1 MSPNARL
8 SIRLDPELKDRLVA
22 YSQATGIRIS
32 QVVAQALEVH
42 LAQTATDPLEQLR
55 HRVEHLEIQ
64 MQSLQQQSSV
74 LSSAPPQPINQDESP
89 APQAEPDPIW
99 DPLES
104 SFEDWVYQT
113 WQRLAS
119 AQAPEAEIWGYPI
132 TVEAL
137 HETGFAGMRFRLF
150 IDRLLEAETPGL
162 QLFPDQTSQLGL
174 GDCRP
179 GAVTFTTDPT
189 TFSEQDARD
198 RLGDFPSLEPGS
210 SENGSE
216 VMNGWKPFEMDG

>member
-8 SIRLDPELKDRLVA
+8 SIRLDPELKARLVA
-22 YSQATGIRIS
+22 YAQATGIRIS
-32 QVVAQALEVH
+32 QVVAQALQAH
-42 LAQTATDPLEQLR
+42 LANAAADPLEQLR
-55 HRVEHLEIQ
+55 QRVEKLETQ
-64 MQSLQQQSSV
+64 MQALQQHPSALPPSTPQAISRAEEA
-74 LSSAPPQPINQDESP
+74 APPAD
-89 APQAEPDPIW
+89 PDPIW

-119 AQAPEAEIWGYPI
+119 AQASAAEIWGYPI

-137 HETGFAGMRFRLF
+137 HETGFVGMRFRLF

-162 QLFPDQTSQLGL
+162 LLLPDQTSRLGL

-179 GAVTFTTDPT
+179 GEVTFTTDPT
-189 TFSEQDARD
+189 AFLEQGERD
-198 RLGDFPSLEPGS
+198 PLENLPPLDRGTS
-210 SENGSE
+210 ANGSQ
-216 VMNGWKPFEMDG
+216 VTNGWKPFEMDG

>member
-8 SIRLDPELKDRLVA
+8 SIRLDPELKERLVA

-42 LAQTATDPLEQLR
+42 LAPAAADPLEQLR
-55 HRVEHLEIQ
+55 QRVENLEIQ
-64 MQSLQQQSSV
+64 MQILQQQPPV
-74 LSSAPPQPINQDESP
+74 FPAPPQAINRDESP
-89 APQAEPDPIW
+89 TPRADPDPIW

-119 AQAPEAEIWGYPI
+119 AQASQGEIWGYPI

-137 HETGFAGMRFRLF
+137 HETGFMGMRFRLF

-162 QLFPDQTSQLGL
+162 QLLPDETSRLSL

-179 GAVTFTTDPT
+179 GEVTFTTDPT
-189 TFSEQDARD
+189 AFPEREERDPRGDLPSED
-198 RLGDFPSLEPGS
+198 LGASG
-210 SENGSE
+210 NGSQ
-216 VMNGWKPFEMDG
+216 VMNGWKPLEMDG

>member
-8 SIRLDPELKDRLVA
+8 SIRLDPELKQRLVA

-42 LAQTATDPLEQLR
+42 LSNGVADPLEQLR
-55 HRVEHLEIQ
+55 QRVEKLEIQ
-64 MQSLQQQSSV
+64 IQALQ
-74 LSSAPPQPINQDESP
+74 PQPSGLPSATPQAFNGEESP
-89 APQAEPDPIW
+89 LLQTEPDPIW

-119 AQAPEAEIWGYPI
+119 AQASEGEIWGYPI
-132 TVEAL
+132 PVEAL
-137 HETGFAGMRFRLF
+137 HETGFVGMRFRLF
-150 IDRLLEAETPGL
+150 IDRLLQAETPGL
-162 QLFPDQTSQLGL
+162 QLLPDETSRLGL

-179 GAVTFTTDPT
+179 GEVTFTMDPA
-189 TFSEQDARD
+189 SIPEQGEGEA
-198 RLGDFPSLEPGS
+198 LGDLPLNLGS
-210 SENGSE
+210 SGNGTE